1 MIFVCLGTKRFS
13 FNRLLKKIDELV
25 EDKIIEDRVIAQIGH
40 STYEPKNYKYKRFMD
55 LNEYDSHVN
64 EAKLVITHGGT
75 GAIIRALK
83 ANKQVIAVP
92 RLAKYEEHSD
102 DHQLQIVNH
111 FFDEGYIYK
120 VDNPS
125 ELEIALQKIK
135 RSPITKKFSGSGN
148 IIEILD
154 EFIKET

>member
-25 EDKIIEDRVIAQIGH
+25 ENKIIEDQVIAQIGH

-55 LNEYDSHVN
+55 LNEYDSYVN

-83 ANKQVIAVP
+83 ANKQIIAVP

-102 DHQLQIVNH
+102 NHQLQIVNH

-120 VDNPS
+120 VDDPS
-125 ELEIALQKIK
+125 ELEYALQKIK
-135 RSPITKKFSGSGN
+135 KNPITKKFSGSGN
-148 IIEILD
+148 IIGILD
-154 EFIKET
+154 EFIQET

>member
-1 MIFVCLGTKRFS
+1 MIFDCLGTKRFS

-111 FFDEGYIYK
+111 FFDECYIYK

>member
-25 EDKIIEDRVIAQIGH
+25 ENKVIEDRVIAQIGH

-102 DHQLQIVNH
+102 NHQLQIVNH

>member
-25 EDKIIEDRVIAQIGH
+25 ENKVIEDRVIAQIGH